1 MGVINDLKNQG
12 HEIMLENDEVNF
24 EEIEEW
30 ENKYRDAVS
39 NGRNPE

>member
-1 MGVINDLKNQG
+1 MINDLKNQG
-12 HEIMLENDEVNF
+12 QEIILESDEVNF

-39 NGRNPE
+39 DGRNPK